1 MSVGR
6 RGLRAIGERASGW
19 WDAIHASFGFLPA
32 VGMLLALGLGFA
44 TARATAVLHVE
55 LPAFT
60 FASHDSAR
68 TVLSTIA
75 TVTVSVAGL
84 AFSVTVVAFTLASS
98 QLSPR
103 VLRNFRRDRLSQ
115 VTLALLLGTFV
126 YCIVVLV
133 RLGAT
138 GADQPIPDLSITV
151 AVAAAL
157 VAFLSFAIFIS
168 HIVGMLQPSSVI
180 AAIRS
185 DGLRTIRD
193 AYPVKVG
200 DEPASPEVSAAAA
213 RSRMLE
219 ARPRDIRADTGGF
232 LTLVRGDH
240 LVRAARSADALVRQ
254 TPRIGDFVI
263 EGDRLAEVW
272 GGDETFSRLVREAF
286 EIGDERTLVQ
296 DLAFPVRQLTDI
308 ALKALSPGI
317 NDPTTSENA
326 IDAITSLLVA
336 FAGRAPVAAVRVD
349 EDQQPRFV
357 ARAPDLDDL
366 VRLGFEQIR
375 SSTRSDPRVDRHLRE
390 ALARVHRAGAPTG
403 RARPSIVA
411 LDGNAAAG

>member
-1 MSVGR
+1 MGPAR
-6 RGLRAIGERASGW
+6 RGLRALGERASGW

-32 VGMLLALGLGFA
+32 VGMVLALALGFA
-44 TARATAVLHVE
+44 TARANAVLHVD

-115 VTLALLLGTFV
+115 ATLALLLGTFV

-138 GADQPIPDLSITV
+138 GPGQPIPDLSITV

-157 VAFLSFAIFIS
+157 VAFLLFAIFIS
-168 HIVGMLQPSSVI
+168 HIVGMLHPSSVI
-180 AAIRS
+180 SAIRS

-193 AYPVKVG
+193 AYPIKVG
-200 DEPASPEVSAAAA
+200 EEPASPRASAAAIGSRLGEA
-213 RSRMLE
+213 RSRE
-219 ARPRDIRADTGGF
+219 VCAETGGF

-240 LVRAARSADALVRQ
+240 LVRAARRSGALVRQ
-254 TPRIGDFVI
+254 VPLIGDFVI
-263 EGDRLAEVW
+263 EGDRLAEIW
-272 GGDETFSRLVREAF
+272 GGDDQFARLVLEAF
-286 EIGDERTLVQ
+286 EIGEERTLVQ
-296 DLAFPVRQLTDI
+296 DLAFPIRQLADI
-308 ALKALSPGI
+308 ALKALSPGVS
-317 NDPTTSENA
+317 DPTTAENA
-326 IDAITSLLVA
+326 IDAIASLLVT
-336 FAGRAPVAAVRVD
+336 FAERPPVASVRVD

-357 ARAPDLDDL
+357 ARAPALDDL
-366 VRLGFEQIR
+366 TRLGFEQIR
-375 SSTRSDPRVDRHLRE
+375 SFTASDPRVERHLRE
-390 ALARVHRAGAPTG
+390 ALDRVHRADPNRGRGPAPHPTPVG
-403 RARPSIVA
+403 
-411 LDGNAAAG
+411 AAALR

>member
-1 MSVGR
+1 MEIGR
-6 RGLRAIGERASGW
+6 GGLRTASERASGW

-32 VGMLLALGLGFA
+32 LGMIIAVVLGFG
-44 TARATAVLHVE
+44 TARATEVLHIH
-55 LPAFT
+55 LPVFA

-115 VTLALLLGTFV
+115 ATLALLLGTFV

-138 GADQPIPDLSITV
+138 GQDQPIPDLSISV
-151 AVAAAL
+151 AVGSAL
-157 VAFLSFAIFIS
+157 VAFLFFALFIS
-168 HIVGMLQPSSVI
+168 HIVGMLQPSAVI
-180 AAIRS
+180 AAIRA

-193 AYPVKVG
+193 AYPSRIG
-200 DEPASPEVSAAAA
+200 DEPPPAAAA
-213 RSRMLE
+213 AAAVRTIVGRT
-219 ARPRDIRADTGGF
+219 RPRKVLAESGGF
-232 LTLVRGDH
+232 VTLVRGDY

-254 TPRIGDFVI
+254 VRAIGDFVT
-263 EGDRLAEVW
+263 EGDLLAEVW
-272 GGDETFSRLVREAF
+272 GGQGSFDQQVLEAF
-286 EIGDERTLVQ
+286 EIGEERTLVQ
-296 DLAFPVRQLTDI
+296 DVAFPIRQLADI

-317 NDPTTSENA
+317 SDPTTSENA

-336 FAGRAPVAAVRVD
+336 FAGREAVASVRVD
-349 EDQQPRFV
+349 EEQHPRFL
-357 ARAPDLDDL
+357 ARAPDLEAL
-366 VRLGFEQIR
+366 SRLGFEQIQACAAR
-375 SSTRSDPRVDRHLRE
+375 DPVVTRHLH
-390 ALARVHRAGAPTG
+390 AAVARVQRAASDGRRGRIPSTLTSTDAP
-403 RARPSIVA
+403 S
-411 LDGNAAAG
+411 